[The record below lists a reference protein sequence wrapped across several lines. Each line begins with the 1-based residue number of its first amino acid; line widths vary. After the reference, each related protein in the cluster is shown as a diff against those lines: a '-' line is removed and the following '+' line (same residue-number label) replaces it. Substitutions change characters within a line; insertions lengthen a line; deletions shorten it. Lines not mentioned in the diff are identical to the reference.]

1 MPENQ
6 YNFGEYI
13 EFSITKHFGII
24 TLNRVHRSN
33 SFTID
38 QLKNLKSAIEF
49 CQEND
54 KIKGIVLTANGSSFS
69 TGMDI
74 GEIAKYD
81 YNDVKELEHL
91 AASICQLL
99 YNGKPAIC
107 AINGRTMGEGVVF
120 LVCCDYRLAVKDS
133 FFQMPEINSA
143 IFPGTGC
150 VTLFS
155 KIIGIP
161 WTKKMLMFAEK
172 VNSKK
177 ALEIGL
183 IDEIVENKDELIKAA
198 LDKAKFINTKN
209 STVMNSIKI
218 LSNHLMDKTFRDA
231 YPLET
236 IGSDWYKFTDKK
248 KILKDFQKSFN
259 WIDK

>member
-1 MPENQ
+1 MPENR

-13 EFSITKHFGII
+13 KFSILRHFGII

-33 SFTID
+33 SFTIS
-38 QLKNLKSAIEF
+38 QLKHLKEAVEF
-49 CQEND
+49 CQNNE
-54 KIKGIVLTANGSSFS
+54 KIKGIILTAKGNSFS
-69 TGMDI
+69 TGMDL
-74 GEIAKYD
+74 GEITQYD
-81 YNDVKELEHL
+81 YKDVKELEHL

-120 LVCCDYRLAVKDS
+120 LVCCDYRIAVKES

-161 WTKKMLMFAEK
+161 WTKKMLMFAERL
-172 VNSKK
+172 NANK

-183 IDEIVENKDELIKAA
+183 IDEIVENQDDLMKVA
-198 LDKAKFINTKN
+198 LDKAKFINSKN
-209 STVMNSIKI
+209 STVMNAIKI
-218 LSNHLMDKTFRDA
+218 LSNHLMNKSFIDA

-236 IGSDWYKFTDKK
+236 IASDWYKFTDKK
-248 KILKDFQKSFN
+248 KIIKDLQKSHN
-259 WIDK
+259 WIE

>member
-1 MPENQ
+1 MSESHL
-6 YNFGEYI
+6 NFGEYI
-13 EFSITKHFGII
+13 DFSVTSHFGII

-33 SFTID
+33 SFTIE
-38 QLKNLKSAIEF
+38 QLKHLKEAIEF
-49 CQEND
+49 CQNND
-54 KIKGIVLTANGSSFS
+54 KIKGLILTANGNSFS
-69 TGMDI
+69 TGMDL
-74 GEIAKYD
+74 GEITKYD
-81 YNDVKELEHL
+81 YKDVKELEYL
-91 AASICQLL
+91 AASICQSL

-107 AINGRTMGEGVVF
+107 AVNGRTLGEGVVF
-120 LVCCDYRLAVKDS
+120 LVCCDYRIALKDS

-161 WTKKMLMFAEK
+161 WTKKMLMFNERLDA
-172 VNSKK
+172 NK

-183 IDEIVENKDELIKAA
+183 IDEVVEHQDELMKVA

-218 LSNHLMDKTFRDA
+218 LSNHLMDKSFTDA
-231 YPLET
+231 YPLE
-236 IGSDWYKFTDKK
+236 IIASDWYKFTDKK
-248 KILKDFQKSFN
+248 KILKDFQKSLN
-259 WIDK
+259 WID